1 MATKITK
8 EITIDLLTNSSVSI
22 VTKRFITISGT
33 KQQIGNTERK
43 AYSNSPLGR
52 KMLIDEVGKPFINSI
67 FAIWGKPTSLDRFL
81 FTIAHITPV
90 M

>member
-8 EITIDLLTNSSVSI
+8 EIVIDLLTKDSVSI
-22 VTKRFITISGT
+22 VTKKYATIGGT

-52 KMLIDEVGKPFINSI
+52 QMLIDEVGKPFINSI
-67 FAIWGKPTSLDRFL
+67 FALWGDTSTVSDPSNESEVRK
-81 FTIAHITPV
+81 
-90 M
+90 

>member
-8 EITIDLLTNSSVSI
+8 EITIDLLTSSSVSI

-33 KQQIGNTERK
+33 NQQVGNTERK

-67 FAIWGKPTSLDRFL
+67 FAIWGDTSTVSDPERK
-81 FTIAHITPV
+81 
-90 M
+90 